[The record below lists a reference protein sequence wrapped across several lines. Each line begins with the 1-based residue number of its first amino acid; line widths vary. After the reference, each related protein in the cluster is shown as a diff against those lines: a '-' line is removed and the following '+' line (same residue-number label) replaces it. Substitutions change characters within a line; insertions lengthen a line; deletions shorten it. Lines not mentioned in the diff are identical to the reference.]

1 MKELKKSYQRDNFW
15 FFKYTF
21 FIGKNSFYINF
32 FIFFGQFFFS
42 VKVFNTW
49 GRVNEDVLNLNMLQL
64 VTETSVALLSEHPIA
79 NRCTCGHRNAR
90 KGIGMKILMDAE
102 AIAGLFGL
110 SKRQLIIRKKLPKGP
125 TVLMGRI

>member
-1 MKELKKSYQRDNFW
+1 MASETHY
-15 FFKYTF
+15 
-21 FIGKNSFYINF
+21 
-32 FIFFGQFFFS
+32 
-42 VKVFNTW
+42 
-49 GRVNEDVLNLNMLQL
+49 EDVLNLNMLQL
-64 VTETSVALLSEHPIA
+64 VTETSVAPLSEHPIA

-125 TVLMGRI
+125 TGLLGRSPPGLRRSLVYLY